1 MDQIPDATSILSFW
15 QLADAALPKSRIS
28 SGGPAIF
35 RCVLREQEAA
45 GRRPPWF
52 PAALSVFSSSNN
64 AVAISYPVNV
74 LFLVEGRALSD
85 NACHHP
91 NLADAYTPEQP
102 FLYPYLL
109 L

>member
-15 QLADAALPKSRIS
+15 QLADAALPKSRII

-45 GRRPPWF
+45 GRPPWF
-52 PAALSVFSSSNN
+52 PAAPSVFSSSNN

-74 LFLVEGRALSD
+74 LFLVEGRAFPD

-91 NLADAYTPEQP
+91 NLADAYTPEQA
-102 FLYPYLL
+102 FFDPYLL